1 MVKPGKIYQII
12 GPVVDVHFEGAL
24 PPVYEKLVVEGRDVS
39 LEVLA
44 HVQKGVVRCISMN
57 ATEGLSRGLTVLDTG
72 AQISVPVG
80 EGVLGRVMNVLGE
93 PIDNKGK
100 IETDAHWNIHRKPPA
115 FYDQS
120 PSTEVFETGI
130 KVIDLIA
137 PYSKG
142 GKIGLFG
149 GAGVGKTVLIMELIH
164 NIAKEHGGYSIFTG
178 VGERS
183 REGNDMIADME
194 GSGVIKNT
202 ALVYG
207 QMNEPPGSRMRT
219 AFTGLTLAEYFR
231 DVRHQDVLLFID
243 NIYRYIQAGSEV
255 SALLGRMPSAV
266 GYQPTLATEMGLLE
280 ERIASTRRGS
290 ITSIQAVYVP
300 ADDITDPAPAAIF
313 SHLDATTV
321 LSRKV
326 VETGIYPAVDPL
338 ESNSRILDP
347 QIVGQEHYDVAN
359 RVISTLQRY
368 KELQDIIAILGME
381 ELSEEDKQAVF
392 RARKIQKFMSQ
403 PFFVS
408 KIYTGLEG
416 RYVPLQATI
425 ESFKTIL
432 SGEVDHL
439 PENAFFNVG
448 DIDEAKKKAKTMHE
462 EA

>member
-1 MVKPGKIYQII
+1 MVNPGKIYQII
-12 GPVVDVHFEGAL
+12 GPVVDVRFEGAL

-44 HVQKGVVRCISMN
+44 HIERGVVRCISMN

-80 EGVLGRVMNVLGE
+80 EAVLGRVMNVLGE
-93 PIDNKGK
+93 PIDNKGE
-100 IETDAHWNIHRKPPA
+100 IVSDVRWNIHRKPPA

-164 NIAKEHGGYSIFTG
+164 NISKEHGGYSIFTG

-183 REGNDMIADME
+183 REGNDMISDME
-194 GSGVIKNT
+194 ESGVIKNT

-231 DVRHQDVLLFID
+231 DVKRQDVLLFID

-280 ERIASTRRGS
+280 ERIASTRKGS

-347 QIVGQEHYDVAN
+347 QIVGGEHYDVAN
-359 RVISTLQRY
+359 RVIATLQRY

-408 KIYTGLEG
+408 KIYTGLDG

-432 SGEVDHL
+432 SGEVDDL

-448 DIDEAKKKAKTMHE
+448 DIDEAKEKAKKMR
-462 EA
+462 ADA

>member
-1 MVKPGKIYQII
+1 MVNPGKIYQII

-24 PPVYEKLVVEGRDVS
+24 PPVYEKLVVEGREVS

-44 HVQKGVVRCISMN
+44 HVQRGVVRCISMN

-80 EGVLGRVMNVLGE
+80 EEVLGRVMNVLGE
-93 PIDNKGK
+93 PIDEKGEIK
-100 IETDAHWNIHRKPPA
+100 AGTHWNIHRKPPA

-130 KVIDLIA
+130 KVIDLVA

-164 NIAKEHGGYSIFTG
+164 NISKEHGGYSIFTG

-183 REGNDMIADME
+183 REGNDMISDME
-194 GSGVIKNT
+194 ESGVIKNT

-219 AFTGLTLAEYFR
+219 AFTGLTIAEYFR
-231 DVRHQDVLLFID
+231 DVKRQDVLLFID

-359 RVISTLQRY
+359 RVIATLQRY

-432 SGEVDHL
+432 SGEVDDL

-448 DIDEAKKKAKTMHE
+448 DIDEAKEKAKTMR
-462 EA
+462 ADA

>member
-1 MVKPGKIYQII
+1 MVNPGKIYQII
-12 GPVVDVHFEGAL
+12 GPVVDVHFEGSL
-24 PPVYEKLVVEGRDVS
+24 PPVYEKLVVEGREVS

-44 HVQKGVVRCISMN
+44 HVQRGVVRCIAMN

-93 PIDNKGK
+93 PIDNKGEIK
-100 IETDAHWNIHRKPPA
+100 TDAHWNIHRKPPA

-164 NIAKEHGGYSIFTG
+164 NISKEHGGYSIFTG

-183 REGNDMIADME
+183 REGNDMISDME
-194 GSGVIKNT
+194 ESGVIKNA

-231 DVRHQDVLLFID
+231 DVKRQDVLFFID

-347 QIVGQEHYDVAN
+347 QIVGYEHYDVAN
-359 RVISTLQRY
+359 RVIATLQRY

-381 ELSEEDKQAVF
+381 ELSEEDKQSVY

-432 SGEVDHL
+432 SGEVDDL

-448 DIDEAKKKAKTMHE
+448 DIDEAKAKAKTMRTD
-462 EA
+462 A

>member
-1 MVKPGKIYQII
+1 MVNPGKIYQII
-12 GPVVDVHFEGAL
+12 GPVVDVYFEGTL
-24 PPVYEKLVVEGRDVS
+24 PPVYEKLVVEGHDVS

-44 HVQKGVVRCISMN
+44 HMKRGVVRCISMN

-80 EGVLGRVMNVLGE
+80 EEVLGRVMNVLGE
-93 PIDNKGK
+93 PIDNKGEIK
-100 IETDAHWNIHRKPPA
+100 SEKRWNIHRKPPA

-164 NIAKEHGGYSIFTG
+164 NISKEHGGYSIFTG

-194 GSGVIKNT
+194 ESGVIKNT

-219 AFTGLTLAEYFR
+219 AFTGLTIAEYFR
-231 DVRHQDVLLFID
+231 DVKRQDVLLFID

-266 GYQPTLATEMGLLE
+266 GYQPTLATEMGVLE

-347 QIVGQEHYDVAN
+347 QIVGYEHYDVAN
-359 RVISTLQRY
+359 RVIATLQRY

-432 SGEVDHL
+432 SGEVDDL

-448 DIDEAKKKAKTMHE
+448 DIDEAKKKAKTMRSD
-462 EA
+462 A